1 MKNNKK
7 IIALLMA
14 ALMMTGAAAVFT
26 SCGSSDSG
34 SSESKE
40 EAKSGEQSDDDFLGT
55 DDSSSESASESE
67 LYKKAVELVSKKGV
81 KKYTCCKLQNSAN
94 YYIVT
99 IEGDDYK
106 FYKVAL
112 KGPKY
117 EGELDADDTEAY
129 IDFTTA
135 TLGIYEED
143 DGKWEYGLVTAG
155 DKITCETTQKGSTN
169 KVPKLGGKAKFADPK
184 DTTQLK
190 IFS

>member
-1 MKNNKK
+1 MKNTK
-7 IIALLMA
+7 IIALIL
-14 ALMMTGAAAVFT
+14 ALIITLGAAAVFT
-26 SCGSSDSG
+26 SCN
-34 SSESKE
+34 SSESKKSDSKE
-40 EAKSGEQSDDDFLGT
+40 ETSAAQSDDDFLGT
-55 DDSSSESASESE
+55 DEGASESATESE
-67 LYKKAVELVSKKGV
+67 LYKKAVDLVSKKDV

-135 TLGIYEED
+135 TLGLYKED

-155 DKITCETTQKGSTN
+155 DKITCDITQKGSVGN
-169 KVPKLGGKAKFADPK
+169 VPKLGGKAKFSDPK
-184 DTTQLK
+184 DTEQLK

>member
-1 MKNNKK
+1 MKTKK
-7 IIALLMA
+7 IIALLMT
-14 ALMMTGAAAVFT
+14 ALMMISTAAVFT
-26 SCGSSDSG
+26 SCSSSDSTK
-34 SSESKE
+34 SESKE
-40 EAKSGEQSDDDFLGT
+40 EAKAEKQSDDDFLGT
-55 DDSSSESASESE
+55 DDNSSEPASESE
-67 LYKKAVELVSKKGV
+67 LYKKAVELVSKKDV
-81 KKYTCCKLQNSAN
+81 KKYTCCRLQNSAN

-106 FYKVAL
+106 FYKVVL
-112 KGPKY
+112 KGPEY

-135 TLGIYEED
+135 TLGLYKED

-169 KVPKLGGKAKFADPK
+169 KVPKLGGKAKFVDPK
-184 DTTQLK
+184 DTAQLK

>member
-1 MKNNKK
+1 MKNTK
-7 IIALLMA
+7 IIAVIMALLM
-14 ALMMTGAAAVFT
+14 TFGTAAVFT
-26 SCGSSDSG
+26 SCGTSDSG
-34 SSESKE
+34 KSDSKDT
-40 EAKSGEQSDDDFLGT
+40 SVSQNDDDFLGT
-55 DDSSSESASESE
+55 DDSSSDSAVESE
-67 LYKKAVELVSKKGV
+67 LYKKAVELVSKKDV

-112 KGPKY
+112 KGLKF

-135 TLGIYEED
+135 TLGLYKED
-143 DGKWEYGLVTAG
+143 DGKWEYGLVTSG
-155 DKITCETTQKGSTN
+155 DKITCDTTQKGSAG
-169 KVPKLGGKAKFADPK
+169 KVPKLGGKAKFSEPK
-184 DTTQLK
+184 DTEQLK